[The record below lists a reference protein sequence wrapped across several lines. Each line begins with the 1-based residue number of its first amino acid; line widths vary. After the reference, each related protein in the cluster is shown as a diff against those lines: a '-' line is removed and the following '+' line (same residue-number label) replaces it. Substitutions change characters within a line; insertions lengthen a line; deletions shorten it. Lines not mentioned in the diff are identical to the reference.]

1 MTGIRR
7 HWDGETDVSDARDQQ
22 SGLQGSALVLELRRI
37 QEGFDRQIR
46 RQGPAM
52 VRGEA
57 AGRRRAARPTGQG
70 VLERA
75 VDACMEGLG
84 LGNGP
89 RSGPTSERSHGHRAP
104 PAKDD
109 WSGPRAPRA
118 PMPRLDPMMQN
129 RANLEPRMHPHAPG
143 RNALVRSPAPAL
155 PRPRGGL
162 PARREVQNGLQHVK
176 YAWDFLLDRAGG
188 APVGAA
194 PGPELA
200 SRVNH
205 SFEKELRTGLRVL
218 VIGVG
223 LAGGWMTLVPLS
235 AAVVVPGQLVA
246 ESNVKKV
253 QHPTGGV
260 VAQILVKD
268 GMHVREGDL
277 LVRLDETQTR
287 SNAQVVVKQRDE
299 FRARVARLTA
309 ERDGAGDVEF
319 PRELMARRN
328 DPDVEQLM
336 ASERAQFKARANS
349 RQSQKELLR
358 THIAQLGEQIA
369 GFNAQVKSKA
379 DQIDLIGS
387 ELKGVQ
393 TLYEKQLVP
402 LTRLTT
408 LQREGSRL
416 EGERGQLASAIAEAQ
431 GKISEGELQI
441 VRVDQDFRTEVT
453 KDLRD
458 AQDKEA
464 EFTERSVAARDQL
477 NRIELR
483 APTSGVVNALAVH
496 TVGGVVTP
504 AETLMEI
511 VPDTDELQIEARL
524 PLNEIDHV
532 RSGQQALVKFSA
544 FNQRT
549 TPQLYGVV
557 SFVSADTT
565 RDKQTTAAP
574 FYTVRVTLPGEERRR
589 LGSLQL
595 VSGMPTE
602 VFLQTGSRTMM
613 SYLFKPITDQ
623 LQRTFTEQ

>member
-1 MTGIRR
+1 MTGVRR
-7 HWDGETDVSDARDQQ
+7 HGDGETDVSDARDQQ

-37 QEGFDRQIR
+37 QEGFDRQVR

-52 VRGEA
+52 PRAEA
-57 AGRRRAARPTGQG
+57 RRRAPKAAGQG

-89 RSGPTSERSHGHRAP
+89 RAAPTSERSQAQRRA

-109 WSGPRAPRA
+109 WGAPRGPRA

-129 RANLEPRMHPHAPG
+129 RANIEPRPYTPG

-188 APVGAA
+188 APVEAA

-287 SNAQVVVKQRDE
+287 SNAQVVAKQRDE
-299 FRARVARLTA
+299 FRARGARLTA
-309 ERDGAGDVEF
+309 ERDGAAELEF
-319 PRELMARRN
+319 PRDLTTRRN
-328 DPDVEQLM
+328 DADVEQLM
-336 ASERAQFKARANS
+336 ASERAQFKARASS

-358 THIAQLGEQIA
+358 THIAQLGEQIV

-393 TLYEKQLVP
+393 ALYEKQLVP

-431 GKISEGELQI
+431 GKISEAELQI

-453 KDLRD
+453 KELRD

-496 TVGGVVTP
+496 TIGGVVTP

-511 VPDTDELQIEARL
+511 VPNTDELQIEARL

-549 TPQLYGVV
+549 TPQLNGVV

-565 RDKQTTAAP
+565 RDKQTNAAP

-613 SYLFKPITDQ
+613 SYLLKPITDQ
-623 LQRTFTEQ
+623 LQRTFTEP